1 MPAAVI
7 LQNPSSSL
15 GWSQVEQEQDMNRT
29 SPFSLAGKVA
39 AITGF
44 GRPADEASNGSAI
57 ARLFAQQGAVI
68 EGLDIHQA
76 DAQTTV
82 KLIQTEGGKAHFTSG
97 DVTDERA
104 VKAWMAGILD
114 RHGKID
120 ILINNVGQSAR
131 LGPAD
136 ADTKIWREQLAL
148 NLDSVMFCTRAALP
162 AMIAAGNGAIVNI
175 SSVAGIRHLGKPQIG
190 YNTAKAAL
198 QQFTKTSAVL
208 HAKDGIRMN
217 CVLPG
222 LMFTPMVRR
231 MANRYAG
238 GDYDGYVA
246 KRHAQVP
253 MGHMGA
259 AEDVAHAALFLAS
272 DEARYVTGT
281 ELIVDGG
288 ITATIPE

>member
-1 MPAAVI
+1 
-7 LQNPSSSL
+7 
-15 GWSQVEQEQDMNRT
+15 MNRT
-29 SPFSLAGKVA
+29 PPFSLAGKVA
-39 AITGF
+39 AVTGF
-44 GRPADEASNGSAI
+44 GSPANELSNGSAI
-57 ARLFAQQGAVI
+57 ARLFARQGAVI
-68 EGLDIHQA
+68 EGLDINA
-76 DAQTTV
+76 KDAQTTI
-82 KLIQTEGGKAHFTSG
+82 KAIQAEGGQAFFTSG
-97 DVTDERA
+97 DATDEQA
-104 VKAWMAGILD
+104 VNNWMQVILD
-114 RHGKID
+114 RHGRID
-120 ILINNVGQSAR
+120 ILINNVGQSER

-136 ADTKIWREQLAL
+136 ADTNIWRDQLAL

-162 AMIAAGNGAIVNI
+162 AMIAAGKGAIVNI

-198 QQFTKTSAVL
+198 QQFTKTSAIL

-231 MANRYAG
+231 MAQKYAG
-238 GDYDGYVA
+238 GDYEGYVA

-253 MGHMGA
+253 IGHMGK
-259 AEDVAHAALFLAS
+259 AEDVAHAALYLAS

-281 ELIVDGG
+281 DLIVDGG